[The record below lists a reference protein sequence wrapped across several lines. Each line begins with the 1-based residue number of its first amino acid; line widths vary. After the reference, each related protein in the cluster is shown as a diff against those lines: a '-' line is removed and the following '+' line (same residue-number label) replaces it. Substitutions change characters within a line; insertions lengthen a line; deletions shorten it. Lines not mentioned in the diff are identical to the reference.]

1 MCLPC
6 TKVALLFI
14 MQHCTC
20 GPDFQAY
27 MIFLPKVST
36 LPGINGLYVKKFYF
50 VCLPCVSAVILNI
63 TWMISVELIC
73 WYEQIRTWNVVVVP
87 QIARKLPCTRN
98 M

>member
-36 LPGINGLYVKKFYF
+36 LPGINGLYVKHFYF
-50 VCLPCVSAVILNI
+50 ACSPCVSAVILNI

-73 WYEQIRTWNVVVVP
+73 WYEQLRTWNVVVVP
-87 QIARKLPCTRN
+87 HIARKLLCTQL
-98 M
+98 